1 MVTVFLLKEFQMKSR
16 NNVYT
21 VHIRDS
27 IDSSA
32 GARRERRSADRLL
45 GSRRFP
51 EAVPLALEETHRTG
65 TVHGKQS
72 QLRFQRPRN

>member
-1 MVTVFLLKEFQMKSR
+1 MKSR

-32 GARRERRSADRLL
+32 GARRQRRSADRLCRLL